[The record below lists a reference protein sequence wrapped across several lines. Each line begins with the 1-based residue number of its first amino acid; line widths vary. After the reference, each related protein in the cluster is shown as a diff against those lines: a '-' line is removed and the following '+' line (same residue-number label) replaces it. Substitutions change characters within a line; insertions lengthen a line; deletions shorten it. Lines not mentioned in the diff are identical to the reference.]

1 MTSLS
6 AFHHRYASPGRPQHK
21 QHDHPVRSGHASDR
35 DISLIAEEASA
46 LTHHTIQRSFSFAA
60 LVYILWTCKTPI
72 RYRGLESA
80 HLLLSCSAYS
90 SCDSSTVRAIRTPC
104 SEHG

>member
-1 MTSLS
+1 MTIQVG
-6 AFHHRYASPGRPQHK
+6 PGTQAT
-21 QHDHPVRSGHASDR
+21 DS
-35 DISLIAEEASA
+35 SLIEEEASA
-46 LTHHTIQRSFSFAA
+46 LTHYTIQWSFSFAA

-90 SCDSSTVRAIRTPC
+90 SC
-104 SEHG
+104 